1 MSNSKCVGHWFLKK
15 VIKGL
20 VLCEFCCIH
29 CAVHFLFSIAS
40 LSSPFT
46 SCFLLFHCAPCS
58 LFVFYYFTELAVHF
72 SFSVTS
78 LSSPFTSCFLLLH
91 WVHCSL
97 LVFYY
102 FNEFTSCFLLLHWAH
117 CSLRFILFHW
127 ANWWRSQFFLQQPD
141 SSQQVPKWPLNW
153 CDKIYYSD
161 THHQGNI
168 WENFDQLSHSMPTL
182 GWVGGKLGWRVE
194 AGLEWGVL

>member
-72 SFSVTS
+72 SFSVIS

-91 WVHCSL
+91 WAHHSLLVFYYSTEFTVHCLFSITSMSSL

-102 FNEFTSCFLLLHWAH
+102 FTELTVPFVLYYFTELTGEDLSSFFNNQTAVNKYLNDLWTGVTKFTTVTHITRVTSGKTLISCHTPCLH
-117 CSLRFILFHW
+117 
-127 ANWWRSQFFLQQPD
+127 
-141 SSQQVPKWPLNW
+141 
-153 CDKIYYSD
+153 
-161 THHQGNI
+161 
-168 WENFDQLSHSMPTL
+168 
-182 GWVGGKLGWRVE
+182 
-194 AGLEWGVL
+194 